1 MRANLGGKPLRQR
14 PIEKIVDVLRHGG
27 IGQGLGPTSELRG
40 EIRARLINV
49 ELKINALR
57 EGSAGR
63 LR

>member
-1 MRANLGGKPLRQR
+1 
-14 PIEKIVDVLRHGG
+14 VLRHGG